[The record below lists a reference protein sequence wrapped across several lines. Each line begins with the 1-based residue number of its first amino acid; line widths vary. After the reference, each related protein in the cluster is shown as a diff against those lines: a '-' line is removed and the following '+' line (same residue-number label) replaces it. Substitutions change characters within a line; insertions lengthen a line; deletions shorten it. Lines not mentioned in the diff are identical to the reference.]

1 MEALKSA
8 FTSVFAN
15 PLFGYIAFSG
25 LIFLGLI
32 SVIRL
37 VYQAYKVKREL
48 QRAIETLE
56 TIEDELDFTERF
68 GEVDAKFRS
77 IPVLKRPWEEYT
89 ETLIP
94 PLESVDDPA
103 YRVYRNTKRPQDFL
117 TPNAV
122 LSNVRPFMDGERLI
136 GFGLLLTF
144 AGLVAALMVA
154 SGLFT
159 GGSQENITAG
169 LRDLLAT
176 ASVKFL
182 ASIGGLLGSIAQ
194 SMVQN
199 RQVLGS
205 MKTLDRIHDL
215 LEQHMSYASAERIAA
230 DQYGH
235 AQRQTARLEAM
246 GTEITLALSEKIGG
260 ALSAL
265 PAAIGQEFATAL
277 KPMETQLES
286 VTTDL
291 TKGNNDALEE
301 MVKQFTQEVA
311 GASQQSMDGVVSQLS
326 ALSTTLQSTVS
337 ALGSGNEGLSES
349 LEAAV
354 TALHSASRTMESSVS
369 GASDKAAQQLTAS
382 SDEATKMIGTL
393 IERFE
398 AQQAQSAASIEAL
411 VARFNETSENVQKQ
425 MEQRGSDAAVE
436 IAKSMQDS
444 VAKIMAQ
451 SAQQSGEIGQAL
463 SGQVNDLGSAMS
475 NTVGQLMT
483 DLDEKL
489 RASLGGLE
497 SSIREWTTST
507 QAVSTNL
514 NKINLDLDKNS
525 AGLERSS
532 QSINNASSSFERA
545 STSVREAVQPLNI
558 AAQSASSAIEKL
570 SQVSGGLSGQIT
582 DSIRSIE
589 SAIAE
594 IQRAVEELS
603 STWTAQS
610 KHLQGA
616 DQQLEAAFR
625 SISENLGRSLDTLHK
640 YTDGMSENVG
650 RALGE
655 LGGMVSELSEAIE
668 ELNSR
673 GIKRG

>member
-1 MEALKSA
+1 MEALKQA

-15 PLFGYIAFSG
+15 PYFGYLAFGG
-25 LIFLGLI
+25 LILLGLI
-32 SVIRL
+32 SVARL
-37 VYQAYKVKREL
+37 IYKAAKVKREL
-48 QRAIETLE
+48 KVAIDTLASV
-56 TIEDELDFTERF
+56 EDEVDFTERF
-68 GEVDAKFRS
+68 GEIDTKLRS
-77 IPVLKRPWEEYT
+77 IPTLKRPWEEYT

-117 TPNAV
+117 SPTAV
-122 LSNVRPFMDGERLI
+122 LSDVRPFMDGERLI

-144 AGLVAALMVA
+144 TGLVAALMVA
-154 SGLFT
+154 SKLFVP
-159 GGSQENITAG
+159 GSEQNITEG
-169 LRDLLAT
+169 LQDLLST

-205 MKTLDRIHDL
+205 MEALDRIHDL

-277 KPMETQLES
+277 KPMENQLES

-291 TKGNNDALEE
+291 AQSNNDALGE

-337 ALGSGNEGLSES
+337 ALGTGNDGLSES

-354 TALHSASRTMESSVS
+354 TALHSAARTMESSVS

-382 SDEATKMIGTL
+382 SDEATKMISTL

-398 AQQAQSAASIEAL
+398 AQQAQSSASIEAL
-411 VARFNETSENVQKQ
+411 VNRFNETSESVQKQ
-425 MEQRGSDAAVE
+425 MEQRGSEAASE
-436 IAKSMQDS
+436 IAKAMQDN
-444 VAKIMAQ
+444 VAKILAQ
-451 SAQQSGEIGQAL
+451 SAQQSGEMGQAL
-463 SGQVNDLGSAMS
+463 SGQVNELGVTMS
-475 NTVGQLMT
+475 NTVSQLMT

-507 QAVSTNL
+507 QAVSSNL
-514 NKINLDLDKNS
+514 NKINIDLDKNS

-532 QSINNASSSFERA
+532 QSINNASSSFEKA
-545 STSVREAVQPLNI
+545 SSSVREAVQPLNI

-570 SQVSGGLSGQIT
+570 SQVSGGLSNQIT

-589 SAIAE
+589 SAITE
-594 IQRAVEELS
+594 SQRAVEELS
-603 STWTAQS
+603 TTWASQS